1 MTVSTVDVVNVVN
14 FTPVLRDQLRAAY
27 NEAHKTLSPNEVF
40 SFRGKEYVMSY
51 AQYLLEFLDKTL
63 GPTPVRD
70 NPDRA
75 LRVAELISKEINKGN
90 IEGHQN
96 LTLLPDYRYEDV
108 IDLMITAEELQ
119 EILTFYSENKKTG

>member
-75 LRVAELISKEINKGN
+75 LRAAELISKEINKGN
-90 IEGHQN
+90 IGGDWGAS
-96 LTLLPDYRYEDV
+96 LAIDYRDEEG
-108 IDLMITAEELQ
+108 IDLKITVAELQ